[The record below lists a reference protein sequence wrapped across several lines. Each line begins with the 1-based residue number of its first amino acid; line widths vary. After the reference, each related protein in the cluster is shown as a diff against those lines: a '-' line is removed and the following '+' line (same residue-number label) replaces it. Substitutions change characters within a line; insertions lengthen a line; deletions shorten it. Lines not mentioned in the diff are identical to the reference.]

1 MLTAAEFK
9 QLLNVTG
16 KGMTWTQAKEPHATQ
31 ALTVILQSTSKSQEA
46 IVNAFGINGTS
57 IQLAADALP
66 VPPEKFDT
74 FVDMNGHRYVV
85 DVVIPHEA
93 RGTGAHSHFTCY
105 SKGK

>member
-1 MLTAAEFK
+1 MLTAPEFK

-16 KGMTWTQAKEPHATQ
+16 KTLAWTQAKEPRAT
-31 ALTVILQSTSKSQEA
+31 LNVICILQSTSKAAEV

-74 FVDMNGHRYVV
+74 FTDANGHRYVI

-93 RGTGAHSHFTCY
+93 RGTGALVSFTCY